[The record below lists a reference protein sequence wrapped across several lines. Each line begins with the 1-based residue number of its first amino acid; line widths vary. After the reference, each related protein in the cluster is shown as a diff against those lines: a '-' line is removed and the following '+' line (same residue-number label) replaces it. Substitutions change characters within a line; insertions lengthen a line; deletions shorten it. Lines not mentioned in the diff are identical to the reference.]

1 MDAPMPTASAPVPIP
16 SHGQAQPPTYYGQPA
31 LKPSL
36 YGWLVGFYIFIGG
49 LAGAAQTV
57 ATAAEIVGTRG
68 SATILAGR
76 AIAVTGAVLGGI
88 LLIIDL
94 HTRRRF
100 YNMLRIFRPTSP
112 MSIGTYVLMGFGL
125 WSLVALCAELAGWR
139 WLAVLSG

>member
-31 LKPSL
+31 LKPTHYRS
-36 YGWLVGFYIFIGG
+36 LVGVYIFISG
-49 LAGAAQTV
+49 LPGAGRTAAN
-57 ATAAEIVGTRG
+57 AAEIGGTRG
-68 SATILAGR
+68 SGIILAGR

-125 WSLVALCAELAGWR
+125 
-139 WLAVLSG
+139 